1 MSLTE
6 TVKPKARGLM
16 SEAIELGG
24 GLLVIAIIIG
34 TIAVPI
40 FMATNTSGWGAT
52 NIIIWGTILT
62 VAFAALIMLI
72 IGRFKRASAD

>member
-1 MSLTE
+1 MSLVE
-6 TVKPKARGLM
+6 TVKLKARGLM
-16 SEAIELGG
+16 SESIELGG

-40 FMATNTSGWGAT
+40 FIATNTVGWGAT

-62 VAFAALIMLI
+62 VCFAALIMLI
-72 IGRFKRASAD
+72 IARFRKTTD